1 MPPAVDLPNCQAAA
15 QIAAWFAAFAVP
27 LNASLFLLRIIGVFY
42 DMPYVCAIFT
52 LLWMGTL
59 GSFAVPFALTGKN
72 IGPTNQCIIY
82 SVGESA
88 STGFFGLI
96 FYDTMVFLAISIRLL
111 LDNPADGWIAK
122 AKVFISTEKMGYLS
136 QALLQTGQVYYL

>member
-1 MPPAVDLPNCQAAA
+1 ME
-15 QIAAWFAAFAVP
+15 
-27 LNASLFLLRIIGVFY
+27 
-42 DMPYVCAIFT
+42 
-52 LLWMGTL
+52 
-59 GSFAVPFALTGKN
+59 
-72 IGPTNQCIIY
+72 
-82 SVGESA
+82 ESA

-136 QALLQTGQVYYL
+136 QALLQTGQVYYLYISGRVDSSYPLLEFTRVDGPGMCC